1 MLQTV
6 TGNVESTVDAVEL
19 DNVVVGAV
27 GINGDKF
34 GLVEFTLEKV
44 FCKRCEHFVDDE
56 ALLVGAASEERVEE
70 FPCKR

>member
-34 GLVEFTLEKV
+34 GLVKFTLEI
-44 FCKRCEHFVDDE
+44 FCKWCEHFADDE
-56 ALLVGAASEERVEE
+56 ALLVGAASEERIEE
-70 FPCKR
+70 FPCQR

>member
-34 GLVEFTLEKV
+34 GLVKDD
-44 FCKRCEHFVDDE
+44 CCE
-56 ALLVGAASEERVEE
+56 
-70 FPCKR
+70 